1 MPAQRK
7 QADGRNL
14 PVARP
19 RWPWFLGATL
29 IVAIVGLAT
38 WSARR
43 DKIRTSTSTSAVPQV
58 TASAS
63 GPHGSSNSTAAGD
76 LTGSLLDQMNGAG
89 AGRGAISGTSPAVP
103 TSEQLEEQYK
113 NVDAVQEQ
121 VDVLKDKAVAAAKAG
136 NADDAAQKMTAA
148 KEGIA
153 GLDERLLSLQR
164 DLRIARTAR
173 PDDPIV
179 QWLTGELLIRI
190 GGEPEEILPY
200 FERAVNSGLQRP
212 DVIASLAKVQFEA
225 NQFQPA
231 YRSGLKA
238 LSLNDQDPKVWETFE
253 RVALGSEQ
261 FDTVIRRIDSA
272 FPQQKPVWA
281 TDIRRRA
288 QTLLQQW
295 MKEQELRSAQ
305 DAAAN
310 LPRVLLTIE
319 HVTFE
324 RLPDGSASARPKAT
338 GRDEVEVELFEDQ
351 APITVANFLSLV
363 ESGFYNGTRFHWA
376 QSASMVVGGDP
387 NSKNDNPEDDG
398 AGGPGYVIPDE
409 FNVSQARSHFRGT
422 LAMVAT
428 GPHTAGSQFLIALVP
443 HPAFD
448 HHLTAFGRVIR
459 GQEGVDRITAG
470 RTNFRVG
477 QFGKAIP
484 GDLLVR
490 AEVIR
495 KRPHPYRVVKE
506 KP

>member
-19 RWPWFLGATL
+19 RWPWFLGAIL

-38 WSARR
+38 WSASL
-43 DKIRTSTSTSAVPQV
+43 DKSRTSTSTSAAPQV
-58 TASAS
+58 AASAN
-63 GPHGSSNSTAAGD
+63 GPHGPSNSTAAGD
-76 LTGSLLDQMNGAG
+76 LTGSLLDQMSGAG
-89 AGRGAISGTSPAVP
+89 AGRGAISGASPAVP
-103 TSEQLEEQYK
+103 TNEQL
-113 NVDAVQEQ
+113 QERYRS
-121 VDVLKDKAVAAAKAG
+121 VDVGA
-136 NADDAAQKMTAA
+136 
-148 KEGIA
+148 IA
-153 GLDERLLSLQR
+153 GLEERLLSLQR
-164 DLRIARTAR
+164 DLRMARAAR

-212 DVIASLAKVQFEA
+212 DVLASLARVQFEA
-225 NQFQPA
+225 NQFQSA

-261 FDTVIRRIDSA
+261 FDTVIRRIDGA
-272 FPQQKPVWA
+272 FPQEKPVWA

-295 MKEQELRSAQ
+295 TKEQELRSAE

-319 HVTFE
+319 HVAFE
-324 RLPDGSASARPKAT
+324 RLPDGSASTRPKAT

-387 NSKNDNPEDDG
+387 NSKNENPEDDG

-409 FNVSQARSHFRGT
+409 FNVPQARSHFRGT

-443 HPAFD
+443 HPTFD

-459 GQEGVDRITAG
+459 GQEGADRITAG

-477 QFGKAIP
+477 QFGKVIP

-495 KRPHPYRVVKE
+495 KRPHAYRVVKE